1 MTLGHFRVWEILLLA
16 VLVAIVAMNI
26 ARSPFYLG
34 VGNIVNLFQLS
45 IEKIIVALM
54 LTLIIVNAEIDLSVA
69 SIMGLAAAVMA
80 WLFQLGVPLPL
91 AVLAAMVSGA
101 LAGLNNGFWIAYLG
115 LPSLAVTLAGLIG
128 YRGIARI
135 LLEDRAVGNYPEWFN
150 ALGQQPLLGPL
161 TLSIIIFLVLFVVIA
176 VVLHR
181 SALGR
186 LVYVMGNSLE
196 TARYSGVRVQPV
208 KLFLFVASGVVAGLA
223 GLLYAA
229 RLGSVRGDI
238 AQGFELDIITMVLLG
253 GVSIF
258 GGSGNLIGVGLSI
271 LVILNLRNGMG
282 LANITGNTQTS
293 VIGALLILSVL
304 APNLVQMVARRME
317 REGSMKKSLLASA
330 ALAALAFSGSAFA
343 QATATPGQEVSM
355 VLLPKFLGIAVFDQA
370 HEGALEAQKELQNP
384 AELQFLGPTPENSV
398 AGQIEIVTN
407 ATTQGVDAIMISN
420 NSGDQI
426 VPAVK
431 AANAKGLK
439 VVTWDSPIP
448 SAEGEDVFI
457 AQVDFSETGKVMAD
471 MALNILGEG
480 GGQFAILSASP
491 DAANQNA
498 WIKAMEEALKDP
510 KYSKL
515 EQVDL
520 VYGND
525 QSEES
530 YNQALAL
537 VDKHPD
543 LKLIMAPTSVGI
555 AAAAKALQDE
565 DLCDKIKISGLGLP
579 SEMLAYTMNDCA
591 PQFALW
597 SFIDLGY
604 LTYYT
609 AYLLAT
615 DTIKA
620 EEGQKFTAGRMG
632 EYTITKD
639 PTREQGLRVL
649 MGPFSVYD
657 KSNVEA
663 VGSDRLSWRG
673 LPQKAMP
680 SAIA

>member
-26 ARSPFYLG
+26 ARSPYYLG

-91 AVLAAMVSGA
+91 AVLAAMASGA

-115 LPSLAVTLAGLIG
+115 LPSLAVTLAALIG

-135 LLEDRAVGNYPEWFN
+135 LLEDRAIGNYPEWFN

-176 VVLHR
+176 VALHR

-208 KLFLFVASGVVAGLA
+208 KLFLFVASGVVAALA

-304 APNLVQMVARRME
+304 APNLVQMAHGAWKGR
-317 REGSMKKSLLASA
+317 
-330 ALAALAFSGSAFA
+330 
-343 QATATPGQEVSM
+343 QA
-355 VLLPKFLGIAVFDQA
+355 
-370 HEGALEAQKELQNP
+370 
-384 AELQFLGPTPENSV
+384 
-398 AGQIEIVTN
+398 
-407 ATTQGVDAIMISN
+407 
-420 NSGDQI
+420 
-426 VPAVK
+426 
-431 AANAKGLK
+431 
-439 VVTWDSPIP
+439 
-448 SAEGEDVFI
+448 
-457 AQVDFSETGKVMAD
+457 
-471 MALNILGEG
+471 
-480 GGQFAILSASP
+480 
-491 DAANQNA
+491 
-498 WIKAMEEALKDP
+498 
-510 KYSKL
+510 
-515 EQVDL
+515 
-520 VYGND
+520 
-525 QSEES
+525 
-530 YNQALAL
+530 
-537 VDKHPD
+537 
-543 LKLIMAPTSVGI
+543 
-555 AAAAKALQDE
+555 
-565 DLCDKIKISGLGLP
+565 
-579 SEMLAYTMNDCA
+579 
-591 PQFALW
+591 
-597 SFIDLGY
+597 
-604 LTYYT
+604 
-609 AYLLAT
+609 
-615 DTIKA
+615 
-620 EEGQKFTAGRMG
+620 
-632 EYTITKD
+632 
-639 PTREQGLRVL
+639 
-649 MGPFSVYD
+649 
-657 KSNVEA
+657 
-663 VGSDRLSWRG
+663 
-673 LPQKAMP
+673 
-680 SAIA
+680 